1 MVARM
6 EQKPMEAADERDKV
20 FEALADPSR
29 RAMLDRLRLRNGQAI
44 TELAEGLPMTRQAVS
59 KHLAVLERANLVVT
73 VRKGRERLHFL
84 NPVPLH
90 TKAGRWLER
99 FANVP
104 LDHLVDEAAR
114 PSGEK

>member
-1 MVARM
+1 MVREARG
-6 EQKPMEAADERDKV
+6 ALDERDSV

-29 RAMLDRLRLRNGQAI
+29 RLMLDRLRLRNGQAI
-44 TELAEGLPMTRQAVS
+44 LELAEGLPMSRQAVS

-90 TKAGRWLER
+90 TKAVRWLER
-99 FANVP
+99 FANTP
-104 LDHLVDEAAR
+104 LDHLVDEADEK
-114 PSGEK
+114 PSCK